1 MNLKEVAKRMDKK
14 KSYRW
19 GCSPFGAYTL
29 FGAETGRTIYQT
41 HEHLTAE
48 IVSKKLRGMGFNI
61 VGDVPAYQD
70 LRD

>member
-14 KSYRW
+14 KQYRW
-19 GCSPFGAYTL
+19 GVNPFGRYNL
-29 FGAETGRTIYQT
+29 FGETGKTIYST

-48 IVSKKLRGMGFNI
+48 IVTKKLRGMGFNI
-61 VGDVPAYQD
+61 VGTVPAYQD